1 MKKNLGSMLLE
12 ANLIDEIQMQIALE
26 VQRKS
31 GKRFGST
38 LVDLKFIDENVL
50 AAFLSKQV
58 DIPCVSLLNIA
69 IPPRLLAMIPGEM
82 ARRLN
87 AIPFKMEDGVL
98 FVAMTDPTDINAV
111 TEIEARTD
119 CPITPLIAPQ
129 SSVDKM
135 ILKCYEKRDPEDTI
149 PSLKEL
155 GSLVEDLDPVE
166 ALRRILDRLDRVE
179 AALRDLQQEVR
190 QCTSSAKR

>member
-1 MKKNLGSMLLE
+1 MKKNLGHMLLE

-26 VQRKS
+26 VQRKT

-69 IPPRLLAMIPGEM
+69 IPPRVLATVPAEM
-82 ARRLN
+82 ARRHN
-87 AIPFKMEDGVL
+87 AVPFKLEEGTL
-98 FVAMTDPTDINAV
+98 YVAMTDPTDINAV
-111 TEIEARTD
+111 TEIEAHTG
-119 CPITPLIAPQ
+119 CSVTPLIAPQ
-129 SSVDKM
+129 SSIDKV
-135 ILKCYEKRDPEDTI
+135 IQKHYEQKDPEDTL

-179 AALRDLQQEVR
+179 AALRDLEARVAS
-190 QCTSSAKR
+190 CTSSARK

>member
-1 MKKNLGSMLLE
+1 MLLE

-26 VQRKS
+26 VQRKT

-69 IPPRLLAMIPGEM
+69 IPPRVLATVPAEM
-82 ARRLN
+82 ARRHN
-87 AIPFKMEDGVL
+87 AVPFKLEEGTL
-98 FVAMTDPTDINAV
+98 YVAMTDPTDINAV
-111 TEIEARTD
+111 TEIEAHTG
-119 CPITPLIAPQ
+119 CSVTPLIAPQ
-129 SSVDKM
+129 SSIDKV
-135 ILKCYEKRDPEDTI
+135 IQKHYEQKDPEDTL

-179 AALRDLQQEVR
+179 AALRDLEARVAS
-190 QCTSSAKR
+190 CTSSARK

>member
-1 MKKNLGSMLLE
+1 MKKNLGHMLLE

-38 LVDLKFIDENVL
+38 LVDLKFVDENVL

-69 IPPRLLAMIPGEM
+69 IPPRVIAMVPGEM

-87 AIPFKMEDGVL
+87 AVPFKTEGGAL
-98 FVAMTDPTDINAV
+98 HVAMTDPTDINAV
-111 TEIEARTD
+111 LEIETHTGFSV
-119 CPITPLIAPQ
+119 IPLIAPQ
-129 SSVDKM
+129 SSIDKV
-135 ILKCYEKRDPEDTI
+135 ILKRYEQRDPEDTI

-155 GSLVEDLDPVE
+155 GSLVEDLDPVD
-166 ALRRILDRLDRVE
+166 ALRHILDRLDRVE
-179 AALRDLQQEVR
+179 AALRDLQAEVSR
-190 QCTSSAKR
+190 CTSSAKR

>member
-1 MKKNLGSMLLE
+1 MKKNLGHMLLE

-38 LVDLKFIDENVL
+38 LVDLKFVDETVL

-69 IPPRLLAMIPGEM
+69 IPPGVLSMVPAET

-87 AIPFKMEDGVL
+87 AVPFKTEGGVL

-111 TEIEARTD
+111 TEIEALTG
-119 CPITPLIAPQ
+119 CSVTPLIAPQ
-129 SSVDKM
+129 SSIDKV
-135 ILKCYEKRDPEDTI
+135 IQKRYERREMEDTI

-166 ALRRILDRLDRVE
+166 ALRCILDRLDRVE
-179 AALRDLQQEVR
+179 AALRDLQAQVN
-190 QCTSSAKR
+190 QCTSSAKK

>member
-1 MKKNLGSMLLE
+1 MKKNLGHMLLE

-38 LVDLKFIDENVL
+38 LVDLKFVDENVL

-69 IPPRLLAMIPGEM
+69 IPPRVLAMVPGEM

-87 AIPFKMEDGVL
+87 AVPFKMEGGGL

-111 TEIEARTD
+111 MEIEAQTG
-119 CPITPLIAPQ
+119 CSVTPLIAPQ
-129 SSVDKM
+129 SSIDKV
-135 ILKCYEKRDPEDTI
+135 ILKRYEQRDPEDTI

-179 AALRDLQQEVR
+179 AALRDLQAQVNR
-190 QCTSSAKR
+190 CTASAKK

>member
-1 MKKNLGSMLLE
+1 MKKNLGHMLLE

-38 LVDLKFIDENVL
+38 LVDLKFVDENVL

-69 IPPRLLAMIPGEM
+69 IPPRVIAMVPGEM

-87 AIPFKMEDGVL
+87 AVPFKTEEGAL
-98 FVAMTDPTDINAV
+98 YVAMTDPTDINAV
-111 TEIEARTD
+111 TEIEAHTGFSV
-119 CPITPLIAPQ
+119 TPLIAPQ
-129 SSVDKM
+129 SSIDKV
-135 ILKCYEKRDPEDTI
+135 ILKRYEQKDAEDTI

-166 ALRRILDRLDRVE
+166 ALRHILDRLDRVE
-179 AALRDLQQEVR
+179 AALRDLQAEVSR
-190 QCTSSAKR
+190 CTSSARK